1 METLDFDTVFL
12 KKFVE
17 LSSFEKEEM
26 KDLFSNEDEFNKMK
40 FTLNSINKTI
50 ESKNNN
56 ISPSIDVKKRLD
68 LLYTK
73 TYQNKGILW
82 YNSIGTFFIASDKNW
97 YNQNLVRIAAV
108 FVVVLS
114 VYPFLNKSGFDSKV
128 ILSKNEL
135 EVKNKSIEEIATK
148 ENASSPQE
156 EKNDVLEINSEE
168 AQATVLASA
177 NTSLFDEMPMLAES
191 NVSAST
197 LSMEFAH
204 PDGIFKEVENSID
217 NQSVFSVKSNPGF
230 LDLMTATY

>member
-17 LSSFEKEEM
+17 LSSLEKEEM
-26 KDLFSNEDEFNKMK
+26 KDLFSNEDEFNQMK

-56 ISPSIDVKKRLD
+56 ISPSSDVKNRLD
-68 LLYTK
+68 SLYVK

-82 YNSIGTFFIASDKNW
+82 YNYIGTFFINADKNW

-114 VYPFLNKSGFDSKV
+114 IYPFLNKSEFDSKV
-128 ILSKNEL
+128 TLSKNEP
-135 EVKNKSIEEIATK
+135 EIKNKSIEKIATK
-148 ENASSPQE
+148 ENTSSPQE
-156 EKNDVLEINSEE
+156 EQNDVFEINSEE

-177 NTSLFDEMPMLAES
+177 KTISFDEMPMLAES
-191 NVSAST
+191 DVSAS
-197 LSMEFAH
+197 SSVEFAH
-204 PDGIFKEVENSID
+204 PDGIFKEVEKSTD